1 MIAGPPLTDTE
12 LPLKLFA
19 RGKVRDTY
27 ELSGD
32 QLLMVATDRI
42 SAFDHVLP
50 NGVPD
55 RGKVLTQLS
64 IFWFS
69 QTDTFQANHLISGMV
84 PDLPAVLK
92 NFREDLAGR
101 FMIVRKAKRIDF
113 ECVVRGY
120 LAGSAWKEYEESQ
133 TLAGEK
139 MPPGLRQSEKLAAPI
154 FSPATKADSGHDQ
167 NITFEQM
174 KKELGDDLA
183 AKLREASLELYKYAS
198 EFAARRG
205 LILADTKCEF
215 GQIGDATGTCT
226 PTRSAR
232 LPSRTTSSSCATGS
246 PVRDGTRNPSR
257 RACPTTWSPRRAC
270 AISPPTRGWSASRCF
285 RASRGTKRDGSRRG
299 VQHSAPIDSN
309 ARNRCGPGARLASNG
324 RNARSPR
331 MIARVIIT
339 PKPVVND
346 PQGLTVKQG
355 LASLGFREVTDVR
368 VGKYIE
374 VNIEGSSEHEARRRV
389 EEMCRQLLANHVIED
404 FRFDIE
410 QEHKRR

>member
-1 MIAGPPLTDTE
+1 VIAGPALTDTE

-27 ELSGD
+27 ELTDD

-50 NGVPD
+50 NAIPD

-69 QTDTFQANHLISGMV
+69 QTDTFQPNHLISGMV

-92 NFREDLAGR
+92 NFREELAGR

-139 MPPGLRQSEKLAAPI
+139 MPPGLRESEKLAAPI
-154 FSPATKADSGHDQ
+154 FSPATKAESGHDE

-183 AKLREASLELYKYAS
+183 MKLRAASLELYNYAS
-198 EFAARRG
+198 EFSARRG
-205 LILADTKCEF
+205 LILADTKFEF
-215 GQIGDATGTCT
+215 GTIRDEVILIDEALTPDSSRYWEAQTYAVGTA
-226 PTRSAR
+226 PESYDKQF
-232 LPSRTTSSSCATGS
+232 
-246 PVRDGTRNPSR
+246 VRDWLSRSGWDKASEPPALPPDVVTQTRLR
-257 RACPTTWSPRRAC
+257 YLTAY
-270 AISPPTRGWSASRCF
+270 
-285 RASRGTKRDGSRRG
+285 
-299 VQHSAPIDSN
+299 Q
-309 ARNRCGPGARLASNG
+309 RL
-324 RNARSPR
+324 
-331 MIARVIIT
+331 
-339 PKPVVND
+339 
-346 PQGLTVKQG
+346 
-355 LASLGFREVTDVR
+355 
-368 VGKYIE
+368 VGKELFPKKPRYE
-374 VNIEGSSEHEARRRV
+374 R
-389 EEMCRQLLANHVIED
+389 
-404 FRFDIE
+404 
-410 QEHKRR
+410 